1 VNAGCRYLTA
11 LPALALFGWLAGAA
25 HAEPLT
31 MIFAG
36 DIMLDDGPGRTI
48 AAGGDPLAPSPPSW
62 LQPTTASAISN
73 VPSPPAARPAVQTVV
88 LPRPA
93 DTLKILRGRFDA
105 VSLAN
110 NHSGDYG
117 PVAFMETLDYLAA
130 AGIAHFGGGR
140 NLAEAHRPLWIEKKG
155 LKIAVLGYNEYKPR
169 RFEAGRTRP
178 ASPGA
183 RTSRSLPTSAPP
195 GRPVPTMS
203 SPSCTGAG
211 RNRPSRTT
219 ASAALP
225 AA

>member
-1 VNAGCRYLTA
+1 VNARCRYLTA

-25 HAEPLT
+25 RAADL
-31 MIFAG
+31 IFAG

-62 LQPTTASAISN
+62 PPPTTASATSN
-73 VPSPPAARPAVQTVV
+73 VPSPPAVRPAVQTVV

-117 PVAFMETLDYLAA
+117 PVAFIETLDYLAA

-203 SPSCTGAG
+203 SLHALGLGEIDPAG
-211 RNRPSRTT
+211 
-219 ASAALP
+219 
-225 AA
+225 